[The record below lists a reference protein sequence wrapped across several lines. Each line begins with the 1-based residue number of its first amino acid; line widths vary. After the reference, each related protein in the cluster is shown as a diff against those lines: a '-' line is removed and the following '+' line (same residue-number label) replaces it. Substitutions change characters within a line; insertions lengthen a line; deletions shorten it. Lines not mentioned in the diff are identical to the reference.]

1 MKNVIIYTSTTCS
14 HCIAAKEFLNKNKIK
29 FTEKNIENE
38 ANAKEA
44 EKKSGQTAVPI
55 IDIEGKIIV
64 GFDEEA
70 LSKELGIK

>member
-1 MKNVIIYTSTTCS
+1 MKNVTIYTSPTCI
-14 HCIAAKEFLNKNKIK
+14 HCENAKEFFKENKIK
-29 FTEKNIENE
+29 FTEKSIESQ

-44 EKKSGQTAVPI
+44 QEKSGQQAVPI
-55 IDIEGKIIV
+55 IDIEGKILV